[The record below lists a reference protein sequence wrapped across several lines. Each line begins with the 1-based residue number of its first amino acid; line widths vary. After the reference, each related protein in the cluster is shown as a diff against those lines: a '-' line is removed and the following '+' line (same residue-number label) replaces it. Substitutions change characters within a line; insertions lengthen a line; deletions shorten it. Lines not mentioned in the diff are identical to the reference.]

1 MPVSGG
7 KGSEPSGRLDAQL
20 DLIFNGVRD
29 VEPGLAGAA
38 AYPPDWSK
46 RGDVDYLYRAQV
58 VLTRDA
64 DADGVADFLHARPIE
79 HDKNIRG
86 LTLLELPESPE
97 GNGVE
102 DACARADRRFG
113 EGVVTPDH
121 IFYTTTTTACAAT
134 EPEEVP
140 PGALPDP
147 GVSTESCDG
156 HGVEIAVLDSGLLL
170 GATAQHSWL
179 AGVTGEYEDALIGTP
194 PRIPGYVGHGTFVSG
209 VAATMAPKASI
220 KVARTFRLIGAKYES
235 DLVMDAVA
243 ALKQGVEIISL
254 AFGTNTRKDI
264 ASLGFE
270 IVGEQLK
277 NYPGVVLVAAA
288 GNGSSKRPFWP
299 AAFGWTLSVGA
310 LAANWRSRASFT
322 NYGPWVDVYAPGERL
337 INAYAV
343 GQYTCTEPPNA
354 GQVRNFDGM
363 ARWSG
368 TSFSTPLV
376 AGLIAARM
384 SGTGETAP
392 QAAASLL
399 ALARTQ
405 ASPGVGPILLPG
417 QACGDQRD
425 HGPHHGRSHG
435 RHGGGGGCCCGC
447 RG

>member
-1 MPVSGG
+1 MPVSQG
-7 KGSEPSGRLDAQL
+7 KGGGSPSRLDAQL
-20 DLIFNGVRD
+20 DLIFNGVQG
-29 VEPGLAGAA
+29 VEPGLPGAEA
-38 AYPPDWSK
+38 HPAEWSK
-46 RGDVDYLYRAQV
+46 QGDVDYLYRAGI
-58 VLTRDA
+58 VLTPDA
-64 DADGVADFLHARPIE
+64 DADRVSGFLHAAPVD

-86 LTLLELPESPE
+86 LTLLELPAGAS
-97 GNGVE
+97 VE
-102 DACARADRRFG
+102 DACARSDQHFG

-121 IFYTTTTTACAAT
+121 IFYLTTTTACAAT

-140 PGALPDP
+140 PGAVPDP

-156 HGVEIAVLDSGLLL
+156 HGVEIAVLDSGLLH

-179 AGVTGEYEDALIGTP
+179 AGVTGQYEDVLIGSP

-209 VAATMAPKASI
+209 VAAAMAPKASI
-220 KVARTFRLIGAKYES
+220 WAARTFCLIGAKYES

-243 ALKQGVEIISL
+243 ALRQGVEIISL

-264 ASLGFE
+264 PSLGFE

-288 GNGSSKRPFWP
+288 GNGSSKRMFWP

-322 NYGPWVDVYAPGERL
+322 NYGPWVDVYAPGEGL

-343 GQYTCTEPPNA
+343 GQYACTEPPNI

-405 ASPGVGPILLPG
+405 ATPGVGPVLLPG
-417 QACGDQRD
+417 QACND
-425 HGPHHGRSHG
+425 HGDRGPRHGHSHG
-435 RHGGGGGCCCGC
+435 RRGGSGGCCCGC
-447 RG
+447 RD